1 MKIMLNIAAVFA
13 CVTVGS
19 QAMAATSTYH
29 CTISNQSNRGFIPP
43 DMRISLDTRAGTA
56 QVYDGIIH
64 NMLGKPMTV
73 DAQLVSS
80 QKYRMKY
87 SVQAPTSNSGKMK
100 LTYTLRFDQGRQTYS
115 LTGILHG
122 ADNTIRGQG
131 TCKPIT

>member
-1 MKIMLNIAAVFA
+1 MKIMLNTAAVLA
-13 CVTVGS
+13 CVTFGS
-19 QAMAATSTYH
+19 QAMAATSTYL
-29 CTISNQSNRGFIPP
+29 CKISNHSNRGFIPP

-87 SVQAPTSNSGKMK
+87 NLQAPTTNSGKMK

-122 ADNTIRGQG
+122 ADNRISGQG
-131 TCKPIT
+131 TCKPVT